1 MLPTTLSAKKQTG
14 SSFLAKFS
22 ANDVPIK
29 VPFLTKSTQ
38 TVALWTVLVSIWHEF
53 FLCLMTYLLTSV
65 FWLQAKVHTLSD
77 THRDKS
83 LIIDLILSLRRQ
95 RKNKALSQMTKSH
108 YRLNSLILMLALQVK
123 TSRSFERD
131 GNRLLHRH
139 TLNEL
144 SEGGDSKARGLHL
157 FILKWDFV
165 ITTVILQHLFE
176 CTHRSSLYHQ
186 VNIATLLP
194 FLITW

>member
-1 MLPTTLSAKKQTG
+1 M
-14 SSFLAKFS
+14 
-22 ANDVPIK
+22 
-29 VPFLTKSTQ
+29 
-38 TVALWTVLVSIWHEF
+38 
-53 FLCLMTYLLTSV
+53 
-65 FWLQAKVHTLSD
+65 HTLSN

-95 RKNKALSQMTKSH
+95 SENKALSQTTKSH
-108 YRLNSLILMLALQVK
+108 YKLNSLILMLALQVK

-144 SEGGDSKARGLHL
+144 SEGGDNKAWGLHS

-165 ITTVILQHLFE
+165 ITTVILHHLFE

-186 VNIATLLP
+186 VSISTFLP

>member
-1 MLPTTLSAKKQTG
+1 MS
-14 SSFLAKFS
+14 
-22 ANDVPIK
+22 
-29 VPFLTKSTQ
+29 FLTKSTQ

-65 FWLQAKVHTLSD
+65 FWLQAKVYTLSN

-95 RKNKALSQMTKSH
+95 SENKALSQTTKSH
-108 YRLNSLILMLALQVK
+108 YKLNSLILMLALRVK
-123 TSRSFERD
+123 TSSNFERD

-139 TLNEL
+139 RLNEL
-144 SEGGDSKARGLHL
+144 SDGGDNKARGLHS

-165 ITTVILQHLFE
+165 ITTVILQHVFE
-176 CTHRSSLYHQ
+176 CTHRSSVYHQ
-186 VNIATLLP
+186 VSIATLLP

>member
-1 MLPTTLSAKKQTG
+1 M
-14 SSFLAKFS
+14 
-22 ANDVPIK
+22 
-29 VPFLTKSTQ
+29 
-38 TVALWTVLVSIWHEF
+38 
-53 FLCLMTYLLTSV
+53 
-65 FWLQAKVHTLSD
+65 HTLSD

-95 RKNKALSQMTKSH
+95 RKNKALPQMTKSH
-108 YRLNSLILMLALQVK
+108 YRLNSLILMLVLQVK

-139 TLNEL
+139 MLNEL